1 MRFNELGSVTLSKA
15 TVLLRFVSSSHAAR
29 AVVWLTLLAA
39 ATRTTSAAAQQA
51 AAPSLGEHT
60 ARPKLTKPP
69 KLLKFV
75 EAPYPESEKSAGK
88 QAAVVLQIS
97 ISASGSVDGARVL
110 QSAGFAFD
118 EAALAAVERFLFEPA
133 EIDDRPAP
141 IRIQYRYEFVL
152 KEAAPTVGTLEG
164 TVRVRGSGQP
174 LVDVRVELDNGA
186 ATVTDERGHF
196 SFADLEPGE
205 RRVTLSRDD
214 LKPLMTQE
222 RIEAGQKLDASYE
235 VDLAPAAPSAGE
247 ESDDLEI
254 VIVAPTLTKQVVST
268 KVEAEQARRVAGTQG
283 DVLKIVENMPGV
295 ARASAGSG
303 QVVVWGASPED
314 TRVYVDDVRVPLLY
328 HFGGLRSVVHTD
340 LVQSVELV
348 PGGYGSSYGRGLGGL
363 VTVSTRDPDPKACH
377 LSAQL
382 DVLDASV
389 AGSGKVAGDW
399 TFAAGAR
406 RSHLDDTL
414 SAVSDEDLGEYFPIP
429 TYYDGQVRLRR
440 QLGPKRYIELGGLL
454 SSDNVSRSVGGADP
468 AERKTETRDLY
479 FDRLYAR
486 YVSTEP
492 DGSEVRLTPWIG
504 RDHGTLTAS
513 FGGTPTEL
521 SLRSVQFG
529 VRLSTAR
536 RLSNDITG
544 NVGLDLEGSR
554 TKAARAGSV
563 STPPREGDARVFGQ
577 PPSDQINSSD
587 WKAVVGSAAPYAELD
602 LATLGGRLHVV
613 PGFRLEP
620 YFVNVS
626 RRVPEEADQP
636 PLGGS
641 TSDLA
646 LQPRL
651 SLRYAPSERASFKAA
666 WGKYFQA
673 PQVEDLSAVFG
684 NPLLSVAEGNHYLL
698 SNEVTVLPKLV
709 AETTAFYSR
718 SRGLAVRNPALSPS
732 IAQALVGTGEGR
744 AFGAQLLLRR
754 ARSRRFFG
762 WLAYTLMRSERRDSA
777 GAPWRIFDFDQT
789 HVLTALASYEL
800 GWGVD
805 VGVRFR
811 YATGYPRTPII
822 GSYYDA
828 RHNLYQ
834 PVLGAR
840 NSIRIPDFAQLDVR
854 ASKTFELARSKLE
867 LYADVQNVS
876 NRENAEELVYD
887 QTYSERRRIRGLP
900 ILPVVGA
907 RWEL

>member
-1 MRFNELGSVTLSKA
+1 LAG
-15 TVLLRFVSSSHAAR
+15 VSHGGA
-29 AVVWLTLLAA
+29 
-39 ATRTTSAAAQQA
+39 AAAQQA
-51 AAPSLGEHT
+51 AAPSLGEQS

-75 EAPYPESEKSAGK
+75 EAPYPESEKAAGK
-88 QAAVVLQIS
+88 QASVVLQIG
-97 ISASGSVDGARVL
+97 ISATGAVDSAAVL
-110 QSAGFAFD
+110 QSAGAAFD
-118 EAALAAVERFLFEPA
+118 EAAVAAVKQFVFDPA
-133 EIDDRPAP
+133 EIDDKPAP

-152 KEAAPTVGTLEG
+152 KEEAPTTVGILEG
-164 TVRVRGSGQP
+164 TVRVRGSAEP
-174 LVDVRVELDNGA
+174 LVGVKVELDNGSS
-186 ATVTDERGHF
+186 TVTDENGHF
-196 SFADLEPGE
+196 SFVDLEPGE
-205 RRVTLSRDD
+205 RRVTLSRED

-235 VDLAPAAPSAGE
+235 VDLAPAAPPEGE
-247 ESDDLEI
+247 EADDLEI

-268 KVEAEQARRVAGTQG
+268 KVEADQARRVAGTQG

-295 ARASAGSG
+295 ARATAGSG

-340 LVQSVELV
+340 LVQSVELI

-363 VTVSTRDPDPKACH
+363 ITVNTRDPDPKRRH
-377 LSAQL
+377 LSVQL
-382 DVLDASV
+382 DVLDASI

-399 TFAAGAR
+399 TFAGAAR

-414 SAVSDEDLGEYFPIP
+414 AAVTDEDVGEFFPLPHYF
-429 TYYDGQVRLRR
+429 DGQVRLRR
-440 QLGPKRYIELGGLL
+440 QLGPKRYVELGGLL
-454 SSDNVSRSVGGADP
+454 SSDSVARSVGSADP

-486 YVSTEP
+486 YVSTDAE
-492 DGSEVRLTPWIG
+492 GSEIRLSPWIG
-504 RDHGTLTAS
+504 RDRSNLTAS

-529 VRLSTAR
+529 VRISNTR
-536 RLSNDITG
+536 RLSPEVTG
-544 NVGLDLEGSR
+544 TVGLDLEGSR
-554 TKAARAGSV
+554 TRADRSGSV

-587 WKAVVGSAAPYAELD
+587 WKAIIGSAAPYAELD
-602 LATLGGRLHVV
+602 LATLGGKLHVV

-620 YFVNVS
+620 YFVSVN
-626 RRVPEEADQP
+626 RRIPEEGEQP
-636 PLGGS
+636 PLGAY

-651 SLRYAPSERASFKAA
+651 SVRYAQSERASFKLA
-666 WGKYFQA
+666 WGRYFQA
-673 PQVEDLSAVFG
+673 PQVEDLSPVFG
-684 NPLLSVAEGNHYLL
+684 NPLLSVAQGNHYLF
-698 SNEVTVLPKLV
+698 SNEVTILPKLV

-718 SRGLAVRNPALSPS
+718 SEGLAVRNPALSPS
-732 IAQALVGTGEGR
+732 IAEALVGSGEGR
-744 AFGAQLLLRR
+744 AFGAQFLIRR
-754 ARSRRFFG
+754 ELSDRFFG
-762 WLAYTLMRSERRDSA
+762 WVAYTLMRSERRD
-777 GAPWRIFDFDQT
+777 GENAPWRIFDFDQT

-811 YATGYPRTPII
+811 YATGYPRTPVV

-834 PVLGAR
+834 PILGAR
-840 NSIRIPDFAQLDVR
+840 NSIRIPEFAQLDVR
-854 ASKTFELARSKLE
+854 VSKTFKIATSKLE
-867 LYADVQNVS
+867 LYADVQNVTD
-876 NRENAEELVYD
+876 RENAEELVYN
-887 QTYSERRRIRGLP
+887 QSYSERRNIRGLP

-907 RWEL
+907 RWEM

>member
-1 MRFNELGSVTLSKA
+1 MQ
-15 TVLLRFVSSSHAAR
+15 
-29 AVVWLTLLAA
+29 
-39 ATRTTSAAAQQA
+39 TTSVVAQQA
-51 AAPSLGEHT
+51 AAPSLGEQA

-69 KLLKFV
+69 KLVKFV

-88 QAAVVLQIS
+88 QASVVLQIG
-97 ISASGSVDGARVL
+97 ISATGSVDGAQVL
-110 QSAGFAFD
+110 QSAGAAFD
-118 EAALAAVERFLFEPA
+118 EAALAAVKQFVFEPA
-133 EIDDRPAP
+133 EIDNRPAP

-152 KEAAPTVGTLEG
+152 KEAAPTVGILEG
-164 TVRVRGSGQP
+164 TVRVRGTGEP
-174 LVDVRVELDNGA
+174 LVGVKVELDNGA
-186 ATVTDERGHF
+186 ATVTDESGHF
-196 SFADLEPGE
+196 SFSELEPGE
-205 RRVTLSRDD
+205 RRVTLSRED

-235 VDLAPAAPSAGE
+235 VDLAPAAPPEGE
-247 ESDDLEI
+247 EADDLEI

-268 KVEAEQARRVAGTQG
+268 KVEADQARRVAGTQG

-340 LVQSVELV
+340 LVQAVELI

-363 VTVSTRDPDPKACH
+363 ITVSTRDPDAKGRH
-377 LSAQL
+377 VSAQL

-389 AGSGKVAGDW
+389 AGSGQVAEAW
-399 TFAAGAR
+399 TFAAAAR

-414 SAVSDEDLGEYFPIP
+414 PAVSDEDIGEFFPIP
-429 TYYDGQVRLRR
+429 RYYDGQVRLRR
-440 QLGPKRYIELGGLL
+440 QLGEKRYVELGGLL
-454 SSDNVSRSVGGADP
+454 SSDSVARNVGSADP
-468 AERKTETRDLY
+468 AERKTETRELY

-486 YVSTEP
+486 YVATDAE
-492 DGSEVRLTPWIG
+492 GSEIRLTPWIG
-504 RDHGTLTAS
+504 RDHSTLTAS

-521 SLRSVQFG
+521 ELRSIQFG
-529 VRLSTAR
+529 VRISNTR
-536 RLSNDITG
+536 RLSAAVTG
-544 NVGLDLEGSR
+544 SVGLDLEGSR
-554 TKAARAGSV
+554 TQAYRAGSV

-587 WKAVVGSAAPYAELD
+587 WKAIVGSAAPYAELD
-602 LATLGGRLHVV
+602 LAALNGQLHVV

-620 YFVNVS
+620 YFVSVN
-626 RRVPEEADQP
+626 RRIPEEGEQP
-636 PLGGS
+636 PLGVY

-646 LQPRL
+646 LEPRL
-651 SLRYAPSERASFKAA
+651 SVRYAPSDRASFKAA
-666 WGKYFQA
+666 WGKYHQA
-673 PQVEDLSAVFG
+673 PQVEDLSPVFG
-684 NPLLSVAEGNHYLL
+684 NPLLSVADGNHYLL
-698 SNEVTVLPKLV
+698 SNEVTILPKLV

-718 SRGLAVRNPALSPS
+718 SQGLAVRNPALSPS
-732 IAQALVGTGEGR
+732 IAEALVGSGEGR
-744 AFGAQLLLRR
+744 AFGAQFLIRR
-754 ARSRRFFG
+754 EQSARFFG
-762 WLAYTLMRSERRDSA
+762 WLAYTLMRSERRDSKS
-777 GAPWRIFDFDQT
+777 APWRIFDFDQT

-811 YATGYPRTPII
+811 YATGYPRTPIV

-834 PVLGAR
+834 PILGAR
-840 NSIRIPDFAQLDVR
+840 NSIRIADFAQLDVR
-854 ASKTFELARSKLE
+854 VSKTFQIAASKLE

-876 NRENAEELVYD
+876 DRENAEELVYD
-887 QTYSERRRIRGLP
+887 QTYSERRNIRGLP

-907 RWEL
+907 RWEM